1 MTESHKPNRRQAIK
15 YLIAGA
21 AASACPIP
29 EEVLAR
35 GDWTQGAGAPVHAQ
49 LESEIN
55 TICHKVRDG
64 AQFALPK
71 PSAEHEVVI
80 VGGGPSGL
88 MAAYRLRSQ
97 DVLLLEKEPR
107 LGGDALSE
115 EWQGEWYSTGSAY
128 ADGEALEALCRE
140 IGMEIYRIKSVD
152 AAIINGRLVPSFWEG
167 GFRESPYPESVK
179 KSFAKF
185 QADMKGIDTEK
196 SAEKLD
202 SMTFAEILS
211 PYAPEVKLWF
221 DNFGPNNWGADTENT
236 SALVGVESAQWGG
249 GLSSR
254 RYTWPG
260 GLGRIS
266 AALEAA
272 INKAGSGRIRKN
284 ATVVS
289 VENAG
294 SGVLVSYFHDQE
306 LITVRA
312 RAAIIACP
320 KHIGK
325 HIIKGL
331 PTEQFQAMNAMRYAP
346 YLVIN
351 ACARQVIYN
360 GSYDT
365 DIPAPSPIVDFN
377 VAGWV
382 VERDSKE
389 TKRRQVLT
397 CYVPRPEADRVQ
409 ILDDAYVLGFG
420 QKVVELLNTWF
431 PGAREKIEE
440 VHIYRRGHPLFMSA
454 PGVTTR
460 LAPKIRQP
468 FGNVFM
474 AHSDSEGDVSTY
486 ESAQQAANR
495 TAAQVM
501 QALKK
506 RAAGRVPDGA
516 GRQTA

>member
-1 MTESHKPNRRQAIK
+1 MTDSHRPSRRQAIK

-29 EEVLAR
+29 EDLLGSGGR
-35 GDWTQGAGAPVHAQ
+35 SQGSGSPVNTQ

-55 TICHKVRDG
+55 TVCHQVRDG

-88 MAAYRLRSQ
+88 MAAYGLRQ
-97 DVLLLEKEPR
+97 HDVLLLEKEPK

-115 EWQGEWYSTGSAY
+115 QWQNEWYSTGSAY

-140 IGMEIYRIKSVD
+140 IGMEIFRIKSVD

-167 GFRESPYPESVK
+167 GFQDSSYPERVK
-179 KSFAKF
+179 KSFARF

-196 SAEKLD
+196 NAARLD
-202 SMTFAEILS
+202 SMTFAEILK

-221 DNFGPNNWGADTENT
+221 DNFGPNNWGADTANT
-236 SALVGVESAQWGG
+236 SALIGVESAQWGG
-249 GLSSR
+249 GLQSN

-266 AALEAA
+266 MALEAA
-272 INKAGSGRIRKN
+272 LNKAGSGRIRQN
-284 ATVVS
+284 ATVVN
-289 VENAG
+289 VENKS
-294 SGVLVSYFHDQE
+294 SGVEVSYFQGQE
-306 LITVRA
+306 LTTVGA

-325 HIIKGL
+325 HIIKAL
-331 PTEQFQAMNAMRYAP
+331 PPEQFRAMDAMRYAP

-351 ACARQVIYN
+351 VCARQVIYN

-365 DIPAPSPIVDFN
+365 DVPAPSPIVDFN

-382 VERDSKE
+382 VERDNKE
-389 TKRRQVLT
+389 TKRPQVLT

-420 QKVVELLNTWF
+420 QKVVELLDTWF

-454 PGVTTR
+454 PGVTTK

-468 FGNVFM
+468 FGNIFM
-474 AHSDSEGDVSTY
+474 AHSDSEGDVSTF
-486 ESAQQAANR
+486 ETAQQAANR
-495 TAAQVM
+495 AFRQAM
-501 QALKK
+501 QTLARSNL
-506 RAAGRVPDGA
+506 RAES
-516 GRQTA
+516 